1 MSPKD
6 LFVGIDV
13 AKEKLDI
20 ATHPPSKAHV
30 YPNDPAGIAKLVR
43 YLKKIKPSL
52 VVLEATG
59 QLEALVVAA
68 LHQAE
73 IAVAVANPRQI
84 RDFAKAT
91 GKLAKTDTLD
101 AHTIAHFAAVLKPQ
115 PELVPDDITQQI
127 ALLMARRRQVDKMI
141 TTERNRLARSPQ
153 FLHQDIQTHINFL
166 EDQKRRIDANVN
178 QIIQSSPI
186 WQSKEKQLRNVPGVG
201 PVVSR
206 TLLGNLPELGR
217 LNRKQIAA
225 LVGVAPLN
233 RDSGTL
239 RGKRM
244 IWGGRSQVR
253 HTLYMAAL
261 VAAKHNPVIK
271 AFYERLLNA
280 GKSHKVALT
289 ACMRKLLTILN
300 AMVKNN
306 TQWCDKIAVEN

>member
-1 MSPKD
+1 MSPND
-6 LFVGIDV
+6 LFIGIDV

-20 ATHPPSKAHV
+20 ATHPPSKVHA

-101 AHTIAHFAAVLKPQ
+101 AHTIAHFAAAIKPQ
-115 PELVPDDITQQI
+115 PEPVPDDITQQI

-141 TTERNRLARSPQ
+141 TAERNRLARSPQ
-153 FLHQDIQTHINFL
+153 FLHQDIHKHIDFL
-166 EDQKRRIDANVN
+166 EDQKKRIDENVN
-178 QIIQSSPI
+178 QLIQSSPI

-261 VAAKHNPVIK
+261 VAAKHNPAIK
-271 AFYERLLNA
+271 TFYERLLDA